1 MKKNFLLIV
10 LFTFSISILKEV
22 AAKDILASVEGLNL
36 YLQHDVFWEGK
47 RSLCLEFSETK
58 QYKTNYSLV
67 FQYQITND
75 TIIIRLIDKIDTEKN
90 KRIKVVYGMSGSSLN
105 MPRGRLAIPDNLL
118 SEINY
123 YIIIKTADFEV
134 ESRLNI
140 GNDKIVLDIPENKYF
155 ACEKNIVYP
164 IPKDLVFG
172 SVIFYGDKE
181 NECVAKFFKEFE
193 AVGLKNVTIPNYPYN
208 HLSVNDNGRPE
219 NEYSPNGQ
227 NNIKFLYKMD
237 MKFRKAARLAK
248 KWYRKKLNI
257 DYYIYS
263 SNGDQALLDR
273 FNGIVTTYADK
284 K

>member
-1 MKKNFLLIV
+1 MKKNFLFIV
-10 LFTFSISILKEV
+10 LFAFSISILKEV
-22 AAKDILASVEGLNL
+22 AGKDTLASVEGLNL
-36 YLQHDVFWEGK
+36 FLQHDVFWEGK

-58 QYKTNYSLV
+58 QYKSNYSLV
-67 FQYQITND
+67 FRYQIIND
-75 TIIIRLIDKIDTEKN
+75 TIIIRLIDKIDTTKK
-90 KRIKVVYGMSGSSLN
+90 KRIKVSYGMHNSSLN
-105 MPRGRLAIPDNLL
+105 IPRGRLAIPDNLL
-118 SEINY
+118 SEIYY
-123 YIIIKTADFEV
+123 YIIVKTADFEV
-134 ESRLNI
+134 ESKLTV

-155 ACEKNIVYP
+155 SCEKNIVYP

-193 AVGLKNVTIPNYPYN
+193 AVGLTNVKIPNYPYN
-208 HLSVNDNGRPE
+208 HLLVNENGRRV
-219 NEYSPNGQ
+219 NEYLPNGQ

-237 MKFRKAARLAK
+237 TSFRKVARLAK

-263 SNGDQALLDR
+263 SNGDQALMDK
-273 FNGIVTTYADK
+273 FNGIVTTFADK